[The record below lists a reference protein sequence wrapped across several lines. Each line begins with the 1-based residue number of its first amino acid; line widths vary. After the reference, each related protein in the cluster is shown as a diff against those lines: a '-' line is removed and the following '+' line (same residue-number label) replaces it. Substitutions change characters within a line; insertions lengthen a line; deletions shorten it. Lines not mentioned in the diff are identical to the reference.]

1 MCAPAECQ
9 CCLVALNESWP
20 SSRNTDWKMSRSS
33 PFFFFLVLCLC
44 WKWQRDKAE
53 IVDCRAADVIGFHW
67 NPLTHETKQ
76 SAHVVFSHTLKRWI
90 IDISWRCFTM
100 PNCQLPMK
108 NTYWCGKSARRSKC
122 HFTTQWARTSLKS
135 IDNSFNEIHLWF
147 LCLAATQLLSLPLS
161 SAIKKDVRAT
171 SFSVLC
177 VNMLFYIQI
186 CYITLQ
192 LLKWCKSILNV
203 SM

>member
-171 SFSVLC
+171 SFSVLYVC
-177 VNMLFYIQI
+177 
-186 CYITLQ
+186 
-192 LLKWCKSILNV
+192 
-203 SM
+203 